1 MNAEITVTG
10 LERATVSD
18 GTAKGNSITVADA
31 DNGKTFQ
38 VTSASGGNTSTFTIV
53 AEYEDALESFSVD
66 GAEGLITDENKDD
79 VPDTI
84 TVTLPKDAILDKW
97 GDKDGGAKP
106 VGPDVAN
113 KDEVKFAGLTDAVDW
128 KGTVTVTRW
137 GKAVQAY
144 NLIVKLE
151 DSTETGIEYVRVNTT
166 EATASGD
173 TSFHAVLPK
182 NYNGTNKTNRG
193 SVNVV
198 IRTIPSITDVQ
209 INNASTGS
217 VVSMNEITNKA
228 DPDYVSGQ
236 TAWKLPD
243 NVTIDATGTVVI
255 TLTAEDGSTKGTYTL
270 TTEMAQANTDASITA
285 FYIGDYKAQLTKS
298 GGVNQEDIFTVTVP
312 YMTLDVANLPIYATP
327 SAGAAIILP
336 VIFLQV

>member
-1 MNAEITVTG
+1 MFPTPSPSPCPRTLSWTSGAEI
-10 LERATVSD
+10 
-18 GTAKGNSITVADA
+18 
-31 DNGKTFQ
+31 
-38 VTSASGGNTSTFTIV
+38 
-53 AEYEDALESFSVD
+53 
-66 GAEGLITDENKDD
+66 
-79 VPDTI
+79 
-84 TVTLPKDAILDKW
+84 
-97 GDKDGGAKP
+97 DKDGGAKP

-327 SAGAAIILP
+327 SAGALRH
-336 VIFLQV
+336 L